1 MRTSI
6 TFIAATALSL
16 APAAA
21 FGQPTTGSLSP
32 HHATGQP
39 GAECGDE
46 DAPTTPGNSADAPGS
61 AFNPDGQAGS
71 VYAGEQDQNS
81 KNTASVSQYD
91 EACARTQSGG

>member
-1 MRTSI
+1 MRT
-6 TFIAATALSL
+6 TIALFAASALAL

-21 FGQPTTGSLSP
+21 FAQPGTGSISP
-32 HHATGQP
+32 AHVTGQP

-46 DAPTTPGNSADAPGS
+46 DALDTPGNAASAPGS
-61 AFNPDGQAGS
+61 AFNPDGHAGT

-91 EACARTQSGG
+91 IACEQVSAH